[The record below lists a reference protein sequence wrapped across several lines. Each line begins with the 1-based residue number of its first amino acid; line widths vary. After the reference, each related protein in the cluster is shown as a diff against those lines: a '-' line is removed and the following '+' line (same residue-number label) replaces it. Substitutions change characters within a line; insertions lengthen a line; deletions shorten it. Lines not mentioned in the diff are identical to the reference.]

1 MTMWMLVSKQNSHR
15 KPANFISLLCV
26 AFAFERLSCFN
37 KSKQGI
43 IHYRCIKVKREPLY
57 S

>member
-1 MTMWMLVSKQNSHR
+1 MTTRMIVLKQNSHPQ
-15 KPANFISLLCV
+15 PAIFISLLCV

-43 IHYRCIKVKREPLY
+43 THYGCFKAKCEPLY

>member
-1 MTMWMLVSKQNSHR
+1 MLVSKQNSHR
-15 KPANFISLLCV
+15 QPANYISLLCA

-37 KSKQGI
+37 KIKQEI
-43 IHYRCIKVKREPLY
+43 THYGCINEKHETLY

>member
-1 MTMWMLVSKQNSHR
+1 VDVSEQNSYR
-15 KPANFISLLCV
+15 QPANFISLLCV

-37 KSKQGI
+37 KRKQGI
-43 IHYRCIKVKREPLY
+43 THYDCFNVKHEALY